1 MPSVDSRASLI
12 GQSRPDVLV
21 VGAGIM
27 GLWAALMAA
36 RAGLSVAV
44 AERSGIGAGASGG
57 LLGALMPHL
66 PDRWNDKKQFQF
78 QALVSLED
86 EIAALEAQTGLSAGY
101 RRSGRLI
108 PLAAAHQRD
117 RALRHA
123 DDAATAWN
131 CDGKRFSFDVLDVPP
146 FSAWPGAAIAESG
159 VAFDRLAARVS
170 PRKLLALLG
179 KALDDSPHVRVFP
192 GADVV
197 TIDPVARVART
208 SVGDE
213 IAFGHVIVSAGV
225 GSFKFLHDLVPVEG
239 RPVGVAVKGQAA
251 LFHGD
256 IDPALPI
263 LFDSGI
269 YVVPHEAGYCA
280 VGSTSEDRFDY
291 AETTDALLDGVIER
305 AFALAP
311 VLRRATLIE
320 RWAGLRP
327 KAIGRDPMAG
337 GHPDFGAVSLLTGGF
352 KISFGVAHELARA
365 VVTQINGGSLGLPPS
380 FEVAT
385 HLEAARRR

>member
-1 MPSVDSRASLI
+1 M
-12 GQSRPDVLV
+12 LV

-36 RAGLSVAV
+36 RAGLSVVV
-44 AERSGIGAGASGG
+44 AERSRIGAGASGG

-66 PDRWNDKKQFQF
+66 PDRWNDKKQFQL
-78 QALVSLED
+78 QALVSLEQ

-108 PLAAAHQRD
+108 PLAAAHHRD
-117 RALRHA
+117 RALRHSA
-123 DDAATAWN
+123 DATTAWT
-131 CDGKRFSFDVLDVPP
+131 CDGRRFSFDVLDTPP
-146 FSAWPGAAIAESG
+146 FPAWPDIAIAESG
-159 VAFDRLAARVS
+159 VALDRLAGRVS

-179 KALDDSPHVRVFP
+179 KALDDAPLVRVFT

-197 TIDPVARVART
+197 TINPVARVART
-208 SVGDE
+208 CDGDE

-225 GSFKFLHDLVPVEG
+225 GSFKFLHDLVAVDGKPL
-239 RPVGVAVKGQAA
+239 GVAVKGQAA
-251 LFHGD
+251 LFKGD
-256 IDPALPI
+256 IDPSLPI
-263 LFDSGI
+263 LFDSGT
-269 YVVPHEAGYCA
+269 YVVPHEDGYCA
-280 VGSTSEDRFDY
+280 VGSTSEDQFDDP
-291 AETTDALLDGVIER
+291 ASTDALLDGVVER

-311 VLRRATLIE
+311 VLRRATVIE

-337 GHPDFGAVSLLTGGF
+337 AHPDFASVSLLTGGF

-380 FEVAT
+380 FKVAA
-385 HLEAARRR
+385 HLEAALRR